1 LNKNDKKLLKIYN
14 QLTES
19 AQSSLMDYADFL
31 LDKYPNIQEVQKEP
45 NFIPRPEAE
54 SVIAAIKRLSATYP
68 MLTETSLFNET
79 STLMSQHIM
88 QGREASVVIDEIE
101 AIFSTQYNAYKENS

>member
-31 LDKYPNIQEVQKEP
+31 LDKYPNVQEAQTEP
-45 NFIPRPEAE
+45 NFIPRPEKE

-68 MLTETSLFNET
+68 MLKDSSLFNQT
-79 STLMSQHIM
+79 STLMTQHIM
-88 QGREASVVIDEIE
+88 QGREASIVIDEIE
-101 AIFSTQYNAYKENS
+101 VIFQTQYAEYKNNT